1 MALTQDSTGYY
12 LEPSTGQYYQPYTRP
27 VQRSNPYGYMG
38 MGGMQYSQ
46 PTGIGSMFGGVSAPK
61 DPEGMI
67 TVDGKYYTPFTGSA
81 TGISQGK
88 RSVIDALVGAKKPY
102 QYSVPTIAQMF
113 PSLIMPSVNTA
124 QPSQYTG
131 GAGQFLGGLL
141 GAGGASQFTGST
153 GSSGAGRF
161 A

>member
-38 MGGMQYSQ
+38 MGGMQYNQ
-46 PTGIGSMFGGVSAPK
+46 PTGIGSMFGGISAHK
-61 DPEGMI
+61 DPKGMI

-81 TGISQGK
+81 TGISNGIK
-88 RSVIDALVGAKKPY
+88 SMVDAGIANRAPY
-102 QYSVPTIAQMF
+102 QYRVPTIAQMF
-113 PSLIMPSVNTA
+113 PSLIMPSVNTT

-131 GAGQFLGGLL
+131 GAGKFLGGLL
-141 GAGGASQFTGST
+141 GTGGASQFTGST